1 MCQVTSLL
9 QCAARLSL
17 PMLGVSFHCGSGCY
31 DVTAYV
37 TALHMAA
44 EAISIAKSL
53 NMSLTCV
60 DMGGGFPGL
69 VSRREIPE
77 TDPEPPLTLEQI
89 AAVVN
94 PLLQSLFSDDITV
107 IAEPGR

>member
-1 MCQVTSLL
+1 MTSLL

-44 EAISIAKSL
+44 EVMHVFSASGVRMQQVYISGGISPSIAGQSIDDVTAQL
-53 NMSLTCV
+53 LELSER
-60 DMGGGFPGL
+60 G
-69 VSRREIPE
+69 VS
-77 TDPEPPLTLEQI
+77 I
-89 AAVVN
+89 AMEA
-94 PLLQSLFSDDITV
+94 
-107 IAEPGR
+107 GK